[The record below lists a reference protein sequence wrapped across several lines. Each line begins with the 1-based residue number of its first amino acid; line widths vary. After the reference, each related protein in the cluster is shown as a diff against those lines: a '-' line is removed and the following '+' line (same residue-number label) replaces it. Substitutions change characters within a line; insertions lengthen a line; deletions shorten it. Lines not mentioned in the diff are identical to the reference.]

1 MKKQL
6 RTPVFSGCI
15 GIGIALMFMLTV
27 EGIPCSLTTF
37 LTYTIFGLMAGFFIS
52 STFIA
57 TRKFFS
63 RFPVYT
69 EHLLLRM
76 IHAYLVSTT
85 TFFLVALPVTLLPW
99 SFFPSR
105 LIVFQTSMGVGI
117 ISMMICLAF
126 EYLSIKDERLRLEQK
141 NKELAVVEE
150 RNRIAREL
158 HDSVSQSLFGISLNL
173 NTLELI
179 FQTQPKR
186 AKALIAQ
193 VKEMVEEAQREMR
206 LMIYELQPV
215 ILQEKGFFEALE
227 TLGELFQ
234 TRHGLE
240 ITCLLRGDETQLDHQ
255 TQLVLYRVIQ
265 EALHNIVKHA
275 QATKA
280 QVVLTIQAP
289 GTVFATIED
298 DGCGF
303 DVSQAKSTGHF
314 GLVGMEERIA
324 SVNGELSF
332 HSVIGKG
339 TTITVRIPLSP
350 FSNSS
355 SY

>member
-1 MKKQL
+1 MKREL
-6 RTPVFSGCI
+6 RIAVFSGCI

-27 EGIPCSLTTF
+27 EGFPYSLTTF
-37 LTYTIFGLMAGFFIS
+37 LTYTIFGLMAGLLIF
-52 STFIA
+52 TAFIA

-63 RFPVYT
+63 RFPVYH

-76 IHAYLVSTT
+76 IHAYLVCTV
-85 TFFLVALPVTLLPW
+85 TFFLVAWPVTLLPW
-99 SFFPSR
+99 SFFPS
-105 LIVFQTSMGVGI
+105 LLTAFQTSMGVGI

-126 EYLSIKDERLRLEQK
+126 ESLNIKDERLRLEEK

-173 NTLELI
+173 NTLALI
-179 FQTQPKR
+179 FQTQPER
-186 AKALIAQ
+186 AQTLIEQ

-206 LMIYELQPV
+206 LMIYELRPV
-215 ILQEKGFFEALE
+215 ILREKGFFEALE
-227 TLGELFQ
+227 TLCELFQ

-240 ITCLLRGDETQLDHQ
+240 ITCLLSGDETQADHQ

-265 EALHNIVKHA
+265 EALHNMVKHA
-275 QATKA
+275 RATKA
-280 QVVLTIQAP
+280 QVVLAVQNTGTIL
-289 GTVFATIED
+289 ATIED
-298 DGCGF
+298 NGCGF
-303 DVSQAKSTGHF
+303 DVSQAKRTGHF

-324 SVNGELSF
+324 SVHGDFSL

-350 FSNSS
+350 LSNAT
-355 SY
+355 Y

>member
-6 RTPVFSGCI
+6 RIPAFSGRI
-15 GIGIALMFMLTV
+15 GIGISLMFMLTV
-27 EGIPCSLTTF
+27 EGFPFRLTTF
-37 LTYTIFGLMAGFFIS
+37 LTYTIFGLLAGLLIS
-52 STFIA
+52 SSFIA
-57 TRKFFS
+57 TKKLFS
-63 RFPVYT
+63 RFQAYN
-69 EHLLLRM
+69 EYLLLRM
-76 IHAYLVSTT
+76 VHAYLVCTVA
-85 TFFLVALPVTLLPW
+85 FFLVALPVTLLPW

-105 LIVFQTSMGVGI
+105 LIALRTSMGVGI
-117 ISMMICLAF
+117 ISVMICLAF
-126 EYLSIKDERLRLEQK
+126 EYLNIKDERLRLEQK

-173 NTLELI
+173 NTLGLI
-179 FQTQPKR
+179 IQSQPEK
-186 AKALIAQ
+186 AKALIEQ

-206 LMIYELQPV
+206 LMIFELQPV

-227 TLGELFQ
+227 TLCALFQ
-234 TRHGLE
+234 TRYDLK
-240 ITCLLRGDETQLDHQ
+240 INLLLSGDETKADHQ
-255 TQLVLYRVIQ
+255 IQLVLYRVIQ

-280 QVVLTIQAP
+280 KVILTIQDT
-289 GTVFATIED
+289 GMILVEIED
-298 DGCGF
+298 NGRGF
-303 DVSQAKSTGHF
+303 DVSQTKSTGHF

-324 SVNGELSF
+324 AVNGVFSLN
-332 HSVIGKG
+332 SVIGKG

-350 FSNSS
+350 LPGP